1 MQLLTG
7 RTAMLE
13 SIQWPDKYL
22 PGTTDHFVSNED
34 IAKGAPVPAVWK
46 ALIDPLLWP
55 KFYKDILEA
64 AFVNAKGPNLNPD
77 SKFTLKFNLGGQQ
90 VMIDC
95 EVIEFMDPATHMVGR
110 LSWHG
115 HIKGDPAHELNF
127 VQAWL
132 VEPLEGDRTRLLSQ
146 LSLIGKPAQE
156 DAKLS
161 PDPLL
166 IGRQEWVNGII
177 DYAKKNK

>member
-1 MQLLTG
+1 
-7 RTAMLE
+7 MLE

-22 PGTTDHFVSNED
+22 PGTTDHFVANED
-34 IAKGAPVPAVWK
+34 IAKGAPVAAVWN
-46 ALIDPLLWP
+46 ALIQPELWP
-55 KFYKDILEA
+55 KFYKDIHA
-64 AFVNAKGPNLNPD
+64 ASFDDAGKGPKLYPD
-77 SKFTLKFNLGGQQ
+77 CKFKLKFNLGGQE
-90 VMIDC
+90 VTINC

-115 HIKGDPAHELNF
+115 LIGTESAPVLNF

-132 VEPLEGDRTRLLSQ
+132 VEPLEGDRTRLVSG

-156 DAKLS
+156 DAKAD

-166 IGRQEWVNGII
+166 IGRQNWIKGII
-177 DYAKKNK
+177 AYARKNA